1 MIMPAIG
8 VLTTEL
14 EVLVVGIVM
23 KVLMAG
29 AVMKVMVRV
38 VAPRGGLR

>member
-1 MIMPAIG
+1 MIMPAVG
-8 VLTTEL
+8 VLTMEL
-14 EVLVVGIVM
+14 EVLAVGIVM
-23 KVLMAG
+23 KVLTAG